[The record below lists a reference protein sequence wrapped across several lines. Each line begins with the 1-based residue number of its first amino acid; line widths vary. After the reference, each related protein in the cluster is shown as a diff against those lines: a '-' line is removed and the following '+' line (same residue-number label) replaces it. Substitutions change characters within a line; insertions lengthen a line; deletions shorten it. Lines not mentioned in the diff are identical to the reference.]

1 MGSCISAQSKE
12 NDDCISI
19 VRSRERT
26 RVKVDRGVT
35 PKERRGDKGV
45 YALYKD
51 KEGVKGKQRQGKGT
65 SLQVRT
71 ASISPQVEEGC
82 EKFFQVKGNDIM
94 YHVPLLTDPFVDSM
108 ICRRRRKWKGDELFN
123 LNSSY

>member
-1 MGSCISAQSKE
+1 MGSCISVQSKE

-19 VRSRERT
+19 VSNRERT
-26 RVKVDRGVT
+26 RVKVDRDVVS
-35 PKERRGDKGV
+35 KERRRDKGV
-45 YALYKD
+45 YALYKN
-51 KEGVKGKQRQGKGT
+51 KEGVKCEQRQGKG
-65 SLQVRT
+65 SRLQART
-71 ASISPQVEEGC
+71 ASISPQVEGC
-82 EKFFQVKGNDIM
+82 EKFFEVKGNDIV